1 MIKKSNKKNK
11 DVLRC
16 LVCNSKIKFG
26 NLWIENIN
34 IEPITMSC
42 PKCKYTFYEPKSTKM
57 AITQIKIAYKG
68 NNKIIKKLTKLLKKD
83 ML

>member
-1 MIKKSNKKNK
+1 
-11 DVLRC
+11 
-16 LVCNSKIKFG
+16 
-26 NLWIENIN
+26 
-34 IEPITMSC
+34 MSC